1 MNGESDVKGKGR
13 LGSTLLN
20 VIQYTGVG
28 QSTVC
33 VITVSSKMSSGGE
46 TGRGH
51 VVTN

>member
-33 VITVSSKMSSGGE
+33 VCDNSE
-46 TGRGH
+46 FE
-51 VVTN
+51 NE